1 MNRFTGKTV
10 VVTGAG
16 SGIGA
21 ACVRRLHAEGAAVV
35 AADVRKE
42 DVDRLAAEI
51 GDAPSPAG
59 ADARPASRIHAVELD
74 VTDRDAVAALIAGA
88 ARRFGNLHGL
98 VNSAGIRGVGSVL
111 DFEPAAWRRV
121 LEVNLD
127 GTFHAC
133 QAFARALRDAGSPG
147 AIVNITS
154 GAGIVG
160 IPNRLGYSASKF
172 AVSGI
177 TKSMSLEVASLGI
190 RVNAVAPGMI
200 RTPMTAGMFQ
210 DADNVRKIRA
220 AHPIG
225 REGEPEDVAAAICF
239 LLSDDA
245 AFITGVVLP
254 VDGGNTVGIPS
265 F

>member
-1 MNRFTGKTV
+1 MDRFTGKTI

-21 ACVRRLHAEGAAVV
+21 ACVRRLHAEGASVV
-35 AADVRKE
+35 AADLRKQ
-42 DVDRLAAEI
+42 DVDKLAAEI
-51 GDAPSPAG
+51 GDG
-59 ADARPASRIHAVELD
+59 GRIHAAELD
-74 VTDRDAVAALIAGA
+74 VSNRDAVVALIADAGK
-88 ARRFGNLHGL
+88 RFGNLYGL
-98 VNSAGIRGVGSVL
+98 VNSAGIRGVGNVL
-111 DFEPAAWRRV
+111 DFEEEAWRRV
-121 LEVNLD
+121 LAVNLD

-133 QAFARALRDAGSPG
+133 QAFARALRDAKAPG

-177 TKSMSLEVASLGI
+177 TKSMSLELASLGI

-200 RTPMTAGMFQ
+200 RTPMTSTMFQ
-210 DADNVRKIRA
+210 DPDNVRKIRA

-239 LLSDDA
+239 LLSSDA

>member
-1 MNRFTGKTV
+1 MEADNMNRFTGKTI

-35 AADVRKE
+35 AADLRKE
-42 DVDRLAAEI
+42 DVEKIAAEI
-51 GDAPSPAG
+51 GGG
-59 ADARPASRIHAVELD
+59 ARIHAAALD
-74 VTDRDAVAALIAGA
+74 VTDREQVTALIADA
-88 ARRFGNLHGL
+88 VRRFGNLHGL
-98 VNSAGIRGVGSVL
+98 VNSAGIRGVGSIL
-111 DFEPAAWRRV
+111 DFEPEAWNRV

-133 QAFARALRDAGSPG
+133 QAFTRALRDAKSPG
-147 AIVNITS
+147 AIVNLTS

-160 IPNRLGYSASKF
+160 IPNRLAYSASKF

-200 RTPMTAGMFQ
+200 RTPMTSPMFQ
-210 DADNVRKIRA
+210 DPENVRKIKA
-220 AHPIG
+220 AHPLG
-225 REGEPEDVAAAICF
+225 RAGEPEDIAAAICF

-245 AFITGVVLP
+245 SFITGVVLP

>member
-1 MNRFTGKTV
+1 MNRFAGKTV

-21 ACVRRLHAEGAAVV
+21 ACVRRLHAEGASVV
-35 AADVRKE
+35 AADVRKQ
-42 DVDRLAAEI
+42 DVDKLADELGG
-51 GDAPSPAG
+51 GDRMHAAG
-59 ADARPASRIHAVELD
+59 LD
-74 VTDRDAVAALIAGA
+74 VTDRESVTALMADAVK
-88 ARRFGNLHGL
+88 RFGNLHGL
-98 VNSAGIRGVGSVL
+98 VNSAGIRGVGNIL
-111 DFEPAAWRRV
+111 DFEEEAWRRV
-121 LEVNLD
+121 LAVNLD

-133 QAFARALRDAGSPG
+133 QAFARALRDAHAPG

-177 TKSMSLEVASLGI
+177 TKSMSLELAALGI

-200 RTPMTAGMFQ
+200 RTPMTSTMFQ
-210 DADNVRKIRA
+210 DPESVRKIRA
-220 AHPIG
+220 AHPLG

-239 LLSDDA
+239 LLSEDA

>member
-1 MNRFTGKTV
+1 MTRFAGKTI

-21 ACVRRLHAEGAAVV
+21 ACVRRLHAEGAVVV
-35 AADVRKE
+35 AADLRRQ
-42 DVDRLAAEI
+42 DVEKLASEL
-51 GDAPSPAG
+51 GDA
-59 ADARPASRIHAVELD
+59 SRVHVAELD
-74 VTDRDAVAALIAGA
+74 VADREMVSGLITDAAT
-88 ARRFGNLHGL
+88 RFGNLFGL
-98 VNSAGIRGVGSVL
+98 VNSAGIRGVGNVL
-111 DFEPAAWRRV
+111 DFDEAAWHRV
-121 LEVNLD
+121 LSVNLD
-127 GTFHAC
+127 GTFYAC
-133 QAFARALRDAGSPG
+133 QAFARALRDAGTSG

-177 TKSMSLEVASLGI
+177 TKSMSLELAALGI

-200 RTPMTAGMFQ
+200 RTPMTSTMFQ
-210 DADNVRKIRA
+210 DPENIRKIRA

-225 REGEPEDVAAAICF
+225 REGQPEDVAAAIAF
-239 LLSDDA
+239 LLSEDA
-245 AFITGVVLP
+245 SFITGVVLP